1 MTEADKPATDD
12 HRATI
17 VPAGEMT
24 ELYVRLGRL
33 QRENES
39 FAAVIRDLS
48 EAISN
53 LRSSLRLRDLE
64 MTTLRAALANY
75 TDVVESVNDP
85 NDWTPKVRD
94 AGGPARE
101 AIGIIDRVQAHR
113 ADCPG
118 CVLCINYTPSPF
130 SYRDDMD
137 TAPDGRKL
145 R

>member
-1 MTEADKPATDD
+1 MTEADKPASDAN
-12 HRATI
+12 RAAI
-17 VPAGEMT
+17 IPAT
-24 ELYVRLGRL
+24 EITEFHAWIGRL

-101 AIGIIDRVQAHR
+101 AIGIIDRIQEHR

-118 CVLCINYTPSPF
+118 CALCKGYTPSPV
-130 SYRDDMD
+130 STREDLD
-137 TAPDGRKL
+137 TSTDGRKL
-145 R
+145 T